1 MLLPRW
7 FLGRVYGGGTAAP
20 WRAETPWCR
29 ALLVCWAFSLSLS
42 ARSFTSITCSQ
53 KVLTAVYSWSP
64 LSIASMSVS
73 GANLSPI
80 SSRKTRRGTSHA
92 GQASSV
98 CCAVSS
104 SSPQWW
110 QMDVTSRR
118 IFSRHSPNTPWPV
131 STWVVLNVSGTPPLS
146 LHLSQLGRTART
158 ARLGRTA
165 SSSNSCECH
174 RSHASSL
181 ASSRTSTVGAVGV
194 ARRSK
199 VAALRCS
206 YTRRRARACSSNGGT
221 RPARSLSRRTPSCI
235 TSLPGWRSSCGAF
248 SPESGYAGLPP
259 DLRPIQV
266 LRKGLVTGSLLR
278 RAYGLPI
285 LPRRC

>member
-1 MLLPRW
+1 M
-7 FLGRVYGGGTAAP
+7 
-20 WRAETPWCR
+20 
-29 ALLVCWAFSLSLS
+29 
-42 ARSFTSITCSQ
+42 
-53 KVLTAVYSWSP
+53 
-64 LSIASMSVS
+64 
-73 GANLSPI
+73 
-80 SSRKTRRGTSHA
+80 
-92 GQASSV
+92 
-98 CCAVSS
+98 
-104 SSPQWW
+104 
-110 QMDVTSRR
+110 
-118 IFSRHSPNTPWPV
+118 
-131 STWVVLNVSGTPPLS
+131 S

-174 RSHASSL
+174 GSHASSL

-206 YTRRRARACSSNGGT
+206 YTRRRARTCSSTGGGA

-235 TSLPGWRSSCGAF
+235 PSLPGWRSSCGAF
-248 SPESGYAGLPP
+248 SPESGYAGSPP

-278 RAYGLPI
+278 RACAPIVPISSTASTPSGGSTLPI
-285 LPRRC
+285 LISNEQSTSYSQSLFNRHFYYNTRAFIYNSRLRPLYHT